1 MLNLCKKPECIK
13 KLGALM
19 SLLIDIS
26 QNSQNYSLKKLV
38 PLKLIFYIFFYFFK
52 VYINGDLV
60 QSHKSLSTESKNLT
74 QDWETKAGI
83 GKLDSSLKVKRGP
96 IILPLSV

>member
-1 MLNLCKKPECIK
+1 
-13 KLGALM
+13 M

-83 GKLDSSLKVKRGP
+83 GKLDSSLKVKRGS

>member
-1 MLNLCKKPECIK
+1 M
-13 KLGALM
+13 
-19 SLLIDIS
+19 
-26 QNSQNYSLKKLV
+26 
-38 PLKLIFYIFFYFFK
+38 IFYIFFYFFK

-83 GKLDSSLKVKRGP
+83 GKLDSSLKVKRGS
-96 IILPLSV
+96 IILPLSVWQLGRRKGKKLTEPDDWEKISFWR

>member
-1 MLNLCKKPECIK
+1 
-13 KLGALM
+13 M

-83 GKLDSSLKVKRGP
+83 GKLDFSLKVKRGP

>member
-1 MLNLCKKPECIK
+1 
-13 KLGALM
+13 M

-83 GKLDSSLKVKRGP
+83 GKLDSSLKVKRAP